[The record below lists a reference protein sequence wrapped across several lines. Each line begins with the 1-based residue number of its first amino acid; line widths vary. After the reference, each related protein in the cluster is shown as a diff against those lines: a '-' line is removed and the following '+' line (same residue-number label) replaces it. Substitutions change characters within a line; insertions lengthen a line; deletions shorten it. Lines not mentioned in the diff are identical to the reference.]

1 VRRLVLLLTVVVT
14 GAAGVGALVGVGCAT
29 TQATGEKVE
38 PPRERVP
45 DGGWASYIPGP
56 NYEPKPMNAMTNVN
70 PQMNTVVPVSPTV
83 NPTAGH

>member
-1 VRRLVLLLTVVVT
+1 MRRLVLALALLA

-29 TQATGEKVE
+29 TQATGEKVD

-45 DGGWASYIPGP
+45 DGGWANYIPGP
-56 NYEPKPMNAMTNVN
+56 SYEPKPMNAMTNIN

-83 NPTAGH
+83 NPTVGH